1 MNLQIETT
9 CPTTWKFDYQSD
21 NPELDN
27 LYEMAKRDQWNVSV
41 DIDWDQTMRDDG
53 DVFARAETGI
63 AQTDF
68 FKKLNKTTQSD
79 LLANLAGFTLSQFLH
94 GEQGALLCCGQL
106 VDSVPTIEGKLYAAT
121 QVMDEA
127 RHVEVFDRYLNKL
140 DRKYPVSGA
149 LKKVL
154 DAILA
159 ADTWQAKSVGM
170 NILVESLAMGTFY
183 NMMIQAEDP
192 LLASIV
198 KLTAQDEARHVNF
211 GIISLMKEIPTMS
224 EEDRAALEDFGLAA
238 IGMLLGQGDEDG
250 FDQSQP
256 FIDAGIDPEDV
267 KNILTPQIE
276 EADMA
281 LLQSGSKQRS
291 TVHEYMVPNLGKIGL
306 VSDRIRPAYV
316 EYGLIVEG

>member
-1 MNLQIETT
+1 MDLQIATN
-9 CPTTWKFDYQSD
+9 CPTQWKFEYESSSD
-21 NPELDN
+21 ELDN
-27 LYEMAKRDQWNVSV
+27 LYEMAKKDQWNVSV
-41 DIDWDQTMRDDG
+41 DIDWDQGLRDDT
-53 DVFARAETGI
+53 DVFKRTETGV

-68 FKKLNKTTQSD
+68 FKKLSKPTQSD
-79 LLANLAGFTLSQFLH
+79 LLANLAGFMLSQFLH

-127 RHVEVFDRYLNKL
+127 RHVEVLDKYLNKL
-140 DRKYPVSGA
+140 DKKYPVSPA
-149 LKKVL
+149 LKQVL

-183 NMMIQAEDP
+183 NMMVQAEDP

-224 EEDRAALEDFGLAA
+224 EEDRAALEDFGIAA
-238 IGMLLGQGDEDG
+238 IGMLMGTGKQEG
-250 FDQSQP
+250 FSAAQP
-256 FIDAGIDPEDV
+256 YMDAGIDPEDV
-267 KNILTPQIE
+267 KNILRPQLQ
-276 EADMA
+276 EATGKLMK
-281 LLQSGSKQRS
+281 SGTKQRS
-291 TVHEYMVPNLGKIGL
+291 VVHQYMVPNLGKIGL
-306 VSDRIRPAYV
+306 LSDRIRPKYV
-316 EYGLIVEG
+316 EYGLIEAA

>member
-1 MNLQIETT
+1 MDLQIETH
-9 CPTTWKFDYQSD
+9 CPTTWKFDYESST
-21 NPELDN
+21 PELDN
-27 LYEMAKRDQWNVSV
+27 LYELAKRDQWNVSV
-41 DIDWDQTMRDDG
+41 DIDWDLGAREDN
-53 DVFARAETGI
+53 DVFARKETSI
-63 AQTDF
+63 AQTEF
-68 FKKLNKTTQSD
+68 FGKLNKTMQKD

-106 VDSVPTIEGKLYAAT
+106 VDSVPTVEGKLYAAT

-127 RHVEVFDRYLNKL
+127 RHVEVFHRYLNKL
-140 DRKYPVSGA
+140 DKKYPVSTA

-211 GIISLMKEIPTMS
+211 GIISLMKEIPTMA
-224 EEDRAALEDFGLAA
+224 EDDRAALEDFALGA
-238 IGMLLGQGDEDG
+238 IGILLGQGDEPG
-250 FDQSQP
+250 FDQSKP
-256 FIDAGIDPEDV
+256 FLDAGVDPDDL
-267 KNILTPQIE
+267 KNILAPQLQ
-276 EADMA
+276 EADVA
-281 LLQSGSKQRS
+281 LMQSGTKQRS
-291 TVHEYMVPNLGKIGL
+291 VVHEYMVPNLGKIGL
-306 VSDRIRPAYV
+306 ISDRIRPKYV
-316 EYGLIVEG
+316 EAGLIQ

>member
-1 MNLQIETT
+1 MNLQIETK
-9 CPTTWKFDYQSD
+9 CPTTWKFDYESD
-21 NPELDN
+21 TPELDN
-27 LYEMAKRDQWNVSV
+27 LYELAKRDQWNVSV
-41 DIDWDQTMRDDG
+41 DIDWDQSMREDS
-53 DVFARAETGI
+53 DVFSRAETGI
-63 AQTDF
+63 AQTEF
-68 FKKLNKTTQSD
+68 FGKLSKSTQSD
-79 LLANLAGFTLSQFLH
+79 LLANMAGWTLSQFLH

-140 DRKYPVSGA
+140 DGKYPVAPA

-198 KLTAQDEARHVNF
+198 RLTAQDEARHVNF
-211 GIISLMKEIPTMS
+211 GIISLAKEIPTMS

-238 IGMLLGQGDEDG
+238 IGMLLGQCDEDG
-250 FDQSQP
+250 IDQSKP
-256 FIDAGIDPEDV
+256 FTDAGIDPADLKDV
-267 KNILTPQIE
+267 LGPQIE
-276 EADMA
+276 QADMA
-281 LLQSGSKQRS
+281 LLQGGSKQRS

-306 VSDRIRPAYV
+306 LSDRIRPTYV
-316 EYGLIVEG
+316 KYGLIQEG